1 MSSSN
6 SIFNLILIF
15 KTKDMAIQYKVTER
29 GTPGVAGGGT
39 KKYYASTTA
48 RKKVD
53 LKQLS
58 ERLAAIS
65 TVSEIDT
72 IAVLQGLVHLLPK
85 YLCNGNTVSLGDFG
99 TFSVHIKSEGKDTP
113 EAVNAQSVKEVNVK
127 FRPSVTFKERMKVVE
142 FKKHS

>member
-1 MSSSN
+1 
-6 SIFNLILIF
+6 
-15 KTKDMAIQYKVTER
+15 MAIKYKVIER

-48 RKKVD
+48 REKIN
-53 LKQLS
+53 LRQLS

-72 IAVLQGLVHLLPK
+72 IAVLQGLVHLLPE
-85 YLCNGNTVSLGDFG
+85 YLCNGNNVSLGDFG
-99 TFSVHIKSEGKDTP
+99 TFTMHIRSEGKDTP
-113 EAVNAQSVKEVNVK
+113 EAVNIQSIKEVNVA
-127 FRPSVTFKERMKVVE
+127 FRPSVEFKKRMKVVE

>member
-1 MSSSN
+1 
-6 SIFNLILIF
+6 
-15 KTKDMAIQYKVTER
+15 MAIKYKVTER

-39 KKYYASTTA
+39 KKYYASATD
-48 RKKVD
+48 RKKID

-65 TVSEIDT
+65 TVTEIDT
-72 IAVLQGLVHLLPK
+72 IAVLQGLVHLLPE

-113 EAVNAQSVKEVNVK
+113 EAVNGTSIKDINVA
-127 FRPSVTFKERMKVVE
+127 FRPSVE
-142 FKKHS
+142 FKKRMKGVAFKKHTK